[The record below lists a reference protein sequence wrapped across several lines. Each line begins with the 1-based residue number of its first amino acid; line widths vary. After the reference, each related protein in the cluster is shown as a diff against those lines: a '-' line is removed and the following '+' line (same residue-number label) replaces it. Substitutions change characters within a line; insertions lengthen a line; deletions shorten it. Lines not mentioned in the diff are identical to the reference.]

1 MRLSRSPTIQTLVA
15 FAVVF
20 VLQTVVGFIRPFL
33 AVSLFALAPPV
44 SVHPWT
50 LPLSVYSHA
59 NFGHLFSNAVALVL
73 AGLLVERVTTTVRFH
88 AFFITVGMLS
98 GLVQVWVGGLFSPAA
113 PAVLGASG
121 AVLGLYG
128 YLLAGNPVS
137 DAVFGRLRLS
147 RRAQAVIVVAFTTL
161 ITLMTAAPGVALL
174 AHFTGFAVG
183 LIAGRLH
190 ILRVETQATSND
202 RAVQ

>member
-1 MRLSRSPTIQTLVA
+1 MRLPHSPTIQTLVA

-20 VLQTVVGFIRPFL
+20 ALQSALGLIRPL
-33 AVSLFALAPPV
+33 WAMSLFALAPPV
-44 SVHPWT
+44 GVRPWT

-59 NFGHLFSNAVALVL
+59 NFGHLFSNAVALVV
-73 AGLLVERVTTTVRFH
+73 AGLLVERVTTTARFH

-98 GLVQVWVGGLFSPAA
+98 GLVQVWVGGLFAAGA

-147 RRAQAVIVVAFTTL
+147 RRAQAAIVVIFTAV